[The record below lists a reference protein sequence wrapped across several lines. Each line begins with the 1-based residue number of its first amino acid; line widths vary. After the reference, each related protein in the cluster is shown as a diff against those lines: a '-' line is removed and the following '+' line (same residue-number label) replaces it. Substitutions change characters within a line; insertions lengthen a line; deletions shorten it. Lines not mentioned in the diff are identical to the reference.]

1 MSRFDE
7 PFDEHFDLKVV
18 FACGN
23 ADLQVEALYRERRS
37 VYRAIA
43 GFGEGYWSDCQRL
56 YGRLSTPPAIA
67 ALPASRRPAAL
78 AADEA
83 ARVAGAHLYGLD
95 EAATRAAVTLS
106 DDIARHGPPL
116 AEAGTSRLAP
126 LVMVTPPTLSG
137 FLRFASGVGYTSF
150 GVPLMAFHWG
160 PLPEGTWLAWWA
172 DNRVAAQ
179 IDARNQG
186 RTQEE
191 VEAFL
196 RVMGP
201 LTFGESATTLYTGP
215 EVELPEAD
223 LPSPQAIARGRA
235 LYYIAVAAWVLL
247 TDPGA
252 ARLIT
257 RQPTPAQAA
266 QDRRAGLKPRP
277 ATLATKPITA
287 RWPA

>member
-1 MSRFDE
+1 MSRFHE
-7 PFDEHFDLKVV
+7 PFDLKVV
-18 FACGN
+18 FASGN
-23 ADLQVEALYRERRS
+23 TDLQVEALYHQRRS
-37 VYRAIA
+37 VHRAIA
-43 GFGEGYWSDCQRL
+43 GLGERYWSNCQRL

-67 ALPASRRPAAL
+67 ALPASRQPTAL

-95 EAATRAAVTLS
+95 EAATTAAVTLS

-116 AEAGTSRLAP
+116 AEAGTSRVDQ
-126 LVMVTPPTLSG
+126 LVMVTPPTPSG
-137 FLRFASGVGYTSF
+137 FLRFASGVGYTSL
-150 GVPLMAFHWG
+150 GIPVIAFHWG

-172 DNRVAAQ
+172 DNRIATQ
-179 IDARNQG
+179 IDVRDHG

-191 VEAFL
+191 AEAFL
-196 RVMGP
+196 REMGP
-201 LTFGESATTLYTGP
+201 LTFGESATTLYTDP
-215 EVELPEAD
+215 EVELPEAE
-223 LPSPQAIARGRA
+223 LPCPQAIAQGRA
-235 LYYIAVAAWVLL
+235 LHYIAVAAWVLL

-257 RQPTPAQAA
+257 RKPTPAQAA
-266 QDRRAGLKPRP
+266 QDRRAGLQPRP